1 MNDPKTPANSPLK
14 DSANSQKIMIKVLGV
29 LVITL
34 VLLIP
39 LNMIE
44 STMHE
49 RLQRRNEAVGDITS
63 SWGKEQ
69 VLVGPV
75 LVVPYKYTFK
85 TFKDI
90 VVKGEIQKTEVMETA
105 VGRAWFLPD
114 ELKVEGDIQPE
125 RLHRGIYEAVVY
137 RGKLRLSGLFS
148 TPDFR
153 ALKVDETQV
162 LWDDAAVAV
171 SGTDLRGTGEA
182 LQFSFGEKAFR
193 MAPGTGLDNL
203 TPGVRAQIGTLAKS
217 LTGKPFALELRF
229 KGSGSINFAPTGIQ
243 NTIKLT
249 SPWPD
254 PSFKGQFLPAERQV
268 TSKGFDAVW
277 KVSYYGRSYPQAS
290 SAGYPADQVQNSLF
304 GVSFYNP
311 IDSYRNV
318 ERAIKYGILFLTL
331 VFAAFFLFEILAGLK
346 IHAVQYVLIGAAMC
360 LFYLA
365 LLSLSEFISFGASY
379 LASSA
384 AAIILITTYSRA
396 VLRSGDRTL
405 AIAAELA
412 AIYGFLYVSLQLQDY
427 SLLLG
432 TAGLSAVLAAIMYTT
447 RKLDWYTLD
456 AR

>member
-1 MNDPKTPANSPLK
+1 MKDQNTPADSTQPKNS
-14 DSANSQKIMIKVLGV
+14 SSQKIMIKILGV
-29 LVITL
+29 LVIVL

-39 LNMIE
+39 LGMIE
-44 STMHE
+44 STMTE
-49 RLQRRNEAVGDITS
+49 RLQRRNEAVSDITS

-69 VLVGPV
+69 VLVGPI
-75 LVVPYKYTFK
+75 LVIPYKYTFK

-90 VVKGEIQKTEVMETA
+90 VVKGAIQKTEVMETA

-114 ELKVEGDIQPE
+114 DLKVEGDIQPE

-137 RGKLRLSGLFS
+137 RGQLRLSGHFS
-148 TPDFR
+148 NPDFR
-153 ALKVDETQV
+153 ALKIDATQV
-162 LWDDAAVAV
+162 LWEDAAVAV
-171 SGTDLRGTGEA
+171 SVTDLRGTGEA
-182 LQFSFGEKAFR
+182 LQFSFGDKPFR

-203 TPGVRAQIGTLAKS
+203 APGVRAQIGVLAKS
-217 LTGKPFALELRF
+217 LTGKSFALDLRF
-229 KGSGSINFAPTGIQ
+229 KGSGSINFAPAGIQ

-254 PSFKGQFLPAERQV
+254 PSFKGQFLPAERSV

-290 SAGYPADQVQNSLF
+290 SAAYPADQVQNSLF
-304 GVSFYNP
+304 GVSFYNA

-331 VFAAFFLFEILAGLK
+331 VFAAFFLFEVLAALK

-379 LASSA
+379 LVSCT
-384 AAIILITTYSRA
+384 AAIVLITLYSRA
-396 VLRSGDRTL
+396 VLLSGDRTL
-405 AIAAELA
+405 VIGAELA
-412 AIYGFLYVSLQLQDY
+412 AIYGFLYISLQLQDY
-427 SLLLG
+427 SLVLG
-432 TAGLSAVLAAIMYTT
+432 TAGLFAVLAAIMYAT